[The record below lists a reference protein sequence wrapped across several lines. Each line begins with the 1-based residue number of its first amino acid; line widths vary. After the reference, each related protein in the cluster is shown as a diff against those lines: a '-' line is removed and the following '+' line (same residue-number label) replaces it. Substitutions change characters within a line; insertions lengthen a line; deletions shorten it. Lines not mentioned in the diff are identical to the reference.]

1 MTSGSTALPFAD
13 SLVSSDFFPHGYCM
27 RWQPGLIGLHVVSDA
42 LIALAYFC
50 IPLALFYFVR
60 RRKDVPF
67 HWMFISFAA
76 FILSCGATHV
86 MGIVTLW
93 HPLYR
98 LDGLIKALTA
108 AASII
113 TAVYLFRLLPTL
125 LEIPSREDLAL
136 AEQRTAESNR
146 LNSRLEEQLAR
157 ERTLIEQMREQESRL
172 QHTVAKL
179 GKTDEE
185 LRQSLQKQETL
196 FREMHHRVKNNLFVM
211 SSLLRMQANSLGE
224 SKAIAALQDSER
236 RVLSMA
242 LIHERLYGGD
252 SAMSAVDFDEYCQM
266 LGNDLLSSFTEDPP
280 RIIIRYHLDP
290 IRLPVEQAIPCGLIV
305 NELLTNAFK
314 YAYPGTLGGEISV
327 SLHQTSQ
334 RTVTLTVSDQG
345 VGLPDSVNWQ
355 QSKSLG
361 LQIVQLLT
369 AQIDGTLSLKQSPGT
384 SFELT
389 FHIAL
394 NGTTR

>member
-1 MTSGSTALPFAD
+1 
-13 SLVSSDFFPHGYCM
+13 M

-42 LIALAYFC
+42 LIAIAYFC

-67 HWMFISFAA
+67 HWMFICFAA
-76 FILSCGATHV
+76 FILSCGATHL

-93 HPLYR
+93 QPVYR
-98 LDGLIKALTA
+98 LDGIIKALTA
-108 AASII
+108 VASIV
-113 TAVYLFRLLPTL
+113 TAIYLFRLLPTL
-125 LEIPSREDLAL
+125 LQIPSRQDLAL
-136 AEQRTAESNR
+136 SEERTAESNR
-146 LNSRLEEQLAR
+146 LNLRLEEQLAR

-172 QHTVAKL
+172 QHTVSKL

-185 LRQSLQKQETL
+185 LRQSLLQQETL
-196 FREMHHRVKNNLFVM
+196 LKEMHHRVKNNLFVM
-211 SSLLRMQANSLGE
+211 SSLLRMQANSLDD

-242 LIHERLYGGD
+242 LIHERLYGGN
-252 SAMSAVDFDEYCQM
+252 SVMSAVDFDEYCQM
-266 LGNDLLSSFTEDPP
+266 LGNDLLASYNEDPA
-280 RIIIRYHLDP
+280 RITIRYQLVP

-314 YAYPGTLGGEISV
+314 YAYPADRKGEVSITLRQPS
-327 SLHQTSQ
+327 
-334 RTVTLTVSDQG
+334 RDTVTLTVSDQG

-361 LQIVQLLT
+361 LQIVNLLT
-369 AQIDGTLSLKQSPGT
+369 TQIDGTISLKPSPGT

-389 FHIAL
+389 FPISL
-394 NGTTR
+394 NARM

>member
-1 MTSGSTALPFAD
+1 
-13 SLVSSDFFPHGYCM
+13 M

-42 LIALAYFC
+42 LIAIAYFC
-50 IPLALFYFVR
+50 IPLVLFYFIR

-86 MGIVTLW
+86 MGIITLW
-93 HPLYR
+93 HPVYR
-98 LDGLIKALTA
+98 LDGLIKAVTA
-108 AASII
+108 IASIV

-125 LEIPSREDLAL
+125 LQIPSSKDLAM
-136 AEQRTAESNR
+136 AEERTAESNR
-146 LNSRLEEQLAR
+146 LNLRLEEQLAR
-157 ERTLIEQMREQESRL
+157 ERTLIEQMRQQETQL

-185 LRQSLQKQETL
+185 LRRSLLEQETL

-211 SSLLRMQANSLGE
+211 SSLLRMQADSLGE
-224 SKAIAALQDSER
+224 SDAIAALQDSER

-266 LGNDLLSSFTEDPP
+266 LGNDLLASFTEQPA
-280 RIIIRYHLDP
+280 RISIRYQLDP

-314 YAYPGTLGGEISV
+314 YAYPGTLSGEISI
-327 SLHQTSQ
+327 SLQQPSPA
-334 RTVTLTVSDQG
+334 TVTLTVSDRG
-345 VGLPDSVNWQ
+345 VGLPANLNWQ

-369 AQIDGTLSLKQSPGT
+369 AQIDGVLSLKPSPGT
-384 SFELT
+384 AFELT
-389 FHIAL
+389 FPIAL
-394 NGTTR
+394 NGAPPKA

>member
-1 MTSGSTALPFAD
+1 MPFAE
-13 SLVSSDFFPHGYCM
+13 SVVNSDFFPHGYCM

-42 LIALAYFC
+42 LIAIAYFC

-67 HWMFISFAA
+67 HWMFICFAA
-76 FILSCGATHV
+76 FILSCGATHL

-93 HPLYR
+93 QPVYR
-98 LDGLIKALTA
+98 LDGIIKALTA
-108 AASII
+108 VASIV
-113 TAVYLFRLLPTL
+113 TAIYLFRLLPTL
-125 LEIPSREDLAL
+125 LQIPSRQDLAL
-136 AEQRTAESNR
+136 SEERTAESNR
-146 LNSRLEEQLAR
+146 LNLRLEEQLAR

-172 QHTVAKL
+172 QHTVSKL

-185 LRQSLQKQETL
+185 LRQSLLQQETL
-196 FREMHHRVKNNLFVM
+196 LKEMHHRVKNNLFVM
-211 SSLLRMQANSLGE
+211 SSLLRMQANSLDD

-242 LIHERLYGGD
+242 LIHERLYGGN
-252 SAMSAVDFDEYCQM
+252 SVMSSVDFDEYCQM
-266 LGNDLLSSFTEDPP
+266 LGNDLLASYNEDPA
-280 RIIIRYHLDP
+280 RITIRYQLVP

-314 YAYPGTLGGEISV
+314 YAYPADRKGEVSITLRQPS
-327 SLHQTSQ
+327 
-334 RTVTLTVSDQG
+334 RDTVTLTVSDQG

-361 LQIVQLLT
+361 LQIVNLLT
-369 AQIDGTLSLKQSPGT
+369 TQIDGTISLKPSPGT

-389 FHIAL
+389 FPISL
-394 NGTTR
+394 NARM